1 MLASGNDLLKEKIAL
16 KEHNS
21 ALADMISKL
30 NGYITQLRASAPTDN
45 LTNTQPLLTTSHREQ
60 NISDTPLFTGDKSK
74 ARAWIMDMRL
84 KLAADIQFF
93 RTEQAKMIYVN
104 SRLEGPVKDQ
114 IHPFM
119 HDDLTFKI
127 ADANAIVVI
136 SNFPLRWPQPTQV
149 CGKCSRKSTPTQQI
163 FYGFYAWIYPL
174 DERRWVY
181 RWPVQDWPTLRQTFR
196 WNESAVDWT
205 RYASRLLG
213 ICYSASQIRYR
224 CSCSRSTKIP
234 AHKFSIQP
242 CCSRKSDQFQL
253 HIYPQFRTP
262 ITCF

>member
-21 ALADMISKL
+21 ALADMISNL

-45 LTNTQPLLTTSHREQ
+45 LANTQPLLTTSHREQ
-60 NISDTPLFTGDKSK
+60 KISDTPLFTGDKSK

-84 KLAADIQFF
+84 KLAADTQFF

-136 SNFPLRWPQPTQV
+136 SNFPLR
-149 CGKCSRKSTPTQQI
+149 
-163 FYGFYAWIYPL
+163 
-174 DERRWVY
+174 
-181 RWPVQDWPTLRQTFR
+181 
-196 WNESAVDWT
+196 
-205 RYASRLLG
+205 
-213 ICYSASQIRYR
+213 
-224 CSCSRSTKIP
+224 
-234 AHKFSIQP
+234 
-242 CCSRKSDQFQL
+242 
-253 HIYPQFRTP
+253 
-262 ITCF
+262 